1 MSLRKPTQH
10 QTNKKGKIKN
20 IIKKKQKRREKE
32 KVYWKS
38 KRQRKDVSQPPSSDV
53 ILINISSA
61 GNLTNFIFHFSAVKR
76 TVTIQHD
83 IASGQS

>member
-32 KVYWKS
+32 KVY
-38 KRQRKDVSQPPSSDV
+38 
-53 ILINISSA
+53 
-61 GNLTNFIFHFSAVKR
+61 
-76 TVTIQHD
+76 
-83 IASGQS
+83 